1 MLGMPGSGSFPDDPR
16 RWEHARIA
24 VRVSDG
30 ERKKVRR
37 PGAAG
42 DADLINLEVTG
53 ILWIHLKTLDFWTKR
68 TLSPVELQII
78 FQNTYKNELFSD
90 AAENSNLFELHIG
103 CRGEQL

>member
-42 DADLINLEVTG
+42 DADLVNLEVTG
-53 ILWIHLKTLDFWTKR
+53 ILWIH
-68 TLSPVELQII
+68 
-78 FQNTYKNELFSD
+78 
-90 AAENSNLFELHIG
+90 
-103 CRGEQL
+103 